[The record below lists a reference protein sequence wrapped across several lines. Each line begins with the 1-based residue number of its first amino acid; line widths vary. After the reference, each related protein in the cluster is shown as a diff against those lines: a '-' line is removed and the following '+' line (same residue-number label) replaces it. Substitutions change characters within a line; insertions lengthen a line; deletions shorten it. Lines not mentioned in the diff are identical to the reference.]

1 MTGQPNV
8 VGTLV
13 FDVTNLEITA
23 EPGLPPS
30 NVIKKSDDF
39 DTAVTFTG
47 AGGIWT
53 LLEMISDLVG
63 VDVVAKA
70 TVSFEGIGA
79 DADEEDFSGEVSLTL
94 VGSPYA
100 IPITIPGNTLDAG
113 VYIVACFVTLEFDT
127 GVGAPVPLP
136 GVVGH
141 FKGLGATQEVLSI
154 YEH

>member
-100 IPITIPGNTLDAG
+100 IPITIPGNTLDEG
-113 VYIVACFVTLEFDT
+113 VYEVACYVTLEVSAGGGT
-127 GVGAPVPLP
+127 VSLP
-136 GVVGH
+136 GVFGH
-141 FKGLGATQEVLSI
+141 YKGLGATQEAFSI